1 MESIPVMKHDA
12 LRPAVPSV
20 QLALEHVDSDDY
32 FQQMLSFDS
41 ALQALLMSKDTLELK
56 LEAVNDRE
64 LTDEARALQQSLTE
78 TDTLLRRFEGYQTAA
93 RDRFSLRARS
103 LRKVKKGILD
113 LPNELLQN
121 IFDNLR
127 NDDIELREFS
137 PDFGYKVNTMNIQNV
152 RLAHRRFLQTS
163 SHLLIR
169 YLDVSLSTSSLERL
183 EQVMR
188 HPEISKGKRLLR
200 IDMRYYSA
208 SMAENFGWFARTAY
222 SQLQNMTESLEAT
235 LRYRREKTKARVSVD
250 GMDHI
255 AMGEAMSGDNAPQ
268 DTASQDATMEDAVL
282 EDAMSQDSPSDDYSS
297 EHPLSE
303 HPVLEDGALED
314 AATKARRILSSWAPF
329 MYEGPT
335 VEAAHLVDE
344 AGLALRRGHER
355 YRALHMQQ
363 KEILQDG
370 RFARAVAAA
379 AARGHSGGRPRVWLH
394 MSDGENKFY
403 KIPPKRRET
412 AELDLLADLDLLVQ
426 SMGIEVGPWVDAD
439 DAPQS
444 LLYEVPLAMRAVG
457 VSLAGLRIDI
467 NMPFTF
473 DLSMSQEQ
481 LSGLREVAQTL
492 ETFTF
497 NLDEEENEGPDSED
511 SPKTFA
517 DFYAYLSAA
526 MGQQNV
532 PRLELCIEP
541 SENFFRIG
549 PLLASPS
556 WQRLEMAY
564 IDNISM
570 SIHELRRLMGMLE
583 PGVWLR
589 LSKTRLTSGTW
600 AAALDCLRSKAGR
613 GSYLNDAR
621 GAESDEMS
629 DEDHFDIFGHVGP
642 WVTRVNNKATQY
654 ITSVEGVKNPL
665 RRNDEW
671 IEADPEL

>member
-12 LRPAVPSV
+12 LQPAVPSV
-20 QLALEHVDSDDY
+20 QLALEHIDSDDY
-32 FQQMLSFDS
+32 FQQLLTIDS
-41 ALQALLMSKDTLELK
+41 ALQALVMSRNTLKLK
-56 LEAVNDRE
+56 LEAVKNRGLNDEERV
-64 LTDEARALQQSLTE
+64 LRQSLTE

-93 RDRFSLRARS
+93 RNRFSLRARS

-113 LPNELLQN
+113 VPNELLQN

-127 NDDIELREFS
+127 NDTELLEFS
-137 PDFGYKVNTMNIQNV
+137 PYHVDYLGTENIQNV
-152 RLAHRRFLQTS
+152 RLAHRRFLQAS
-163 SHLLIR
+163 SHLLVR
-169 YLDVSLSTSSLERL
+169 CLDVSLSTSSLERL
-183 EQVMR
+183 EQVMC

-208 SMAENFGWFARTAY
+208 SVAGDFGWFSRKAHY
-222 SQLQNMTESLEAT
+222 QLQNMTESLEAA
-235 LRYRREKTKARVSVD
+235 LHFRREKTKARVSVD
-250 GMDHI
+250 G
-255 AMGEAMSGDNAPQ
+255 EAMSGA
-268 DTASQDATMEDAVL
+268 TASLDAAKEDAVL
-282 EDAMSQDSPSDDYSS
+282 EDAMSEDSSSDDYSS

-314 AATKARRILSSWAPF
+314 AVTKARRILSSWEPL
-329 MYEGPT
+329 MYEGPV

-344 AGLALRRGHER
+344 AGLALWRGHER
-355 YRALHMQQ
+355 YRALHLQQ

-394 MSDGENKFY
+394 MSDVENKFD

-412 AELDLLADLDLLVQ
+412 AELNLLADLDLLVQ
-426 SMGIEVGPWVDAD
+426 SMGIQVSPWVEAD

-467 NMPFTF
+467 NMPYNF

-492 ETFTF
+492 EAFIF
-497 NLDEEENEGPDSED
+497 NLDEEDVGWEG

-517 DFYAYLSAA
+517 GFYAYLSAA

-532 PRLELCIEP
+532 PRLELCVEP
-541 SENFFRIG
+541 QESFFRIG

-556 WQRLEMAY
+556 WPRLEMAS
-564 IDNISM
+564 IDMISI
-570 SIHELRRLMGMLE
+570 SIHELRKLVGMLE
-583 PGVWLR
+583 PGVRLR
-589 LSKTRLTSGTW
+589 LSQTRLTSGTW

-613 GSYLNDAR
+613 GSYIDDPR
-621 GAESDEMS
+621 GAECDEMS
-629 DEDHFDIFGHVGP
+629 EEDHREIFGEVGDH
-642 WVTRVNNKATQY
+642 WNSTSRATQY
-654 ITSVEGVKNPL
+654 ITSVEGVKHPL
-665 RRNDEW
+665 RRNDEM